1 MARQSEGRPRG
12 ADVRTTSYRP
22 EPPRSTYT
30 SRGERVVPQYEE
42 RRPDFAADSYFD
54 AQPRAT
60 SRKESDYAERAPPR
74 RATESKEKPR
84 GFMRSS
90 KDSDKEKRKEKSRQT
105 EREVRKERERKRDPY
120 VEEDSESEDD
130 YARRAR
136 RMREEDAI
144 RRARE
149 QYHEPS
155 PKAQRDVPD
164 VSYDSNSRLK
174 QQTADAWDYIRSSRG
189 GAPQPR
195 HEERRPSPVRMESTK
210 DRVQSIKVDH
220 GARPGGLFRRGSVRP
235 TSKESKD
242 EKKREKETPRK
253 ASSRTPERRSSAENV
268 DERRPP
274 PLNTSKS
281 SPADIHIP
289 SEKQRATSLQP
300 DSVAM
305 PPPPPQVRRSETMP
319 HSSSAR
325 RSENVPPKS
334 SRATEFKEGQPTP
347 ATTPDNQAPPPHKFP
362 YSNRAYADDAE
373 YATPEGYRTSAPQER
388 ARPSFTRRV
397 TRSPSPIKEPTRELP
412 REYAPRPS
420 RDYES
425 VPRSR
430 DFTPREMP
438 RSRENRESP
447 QPMQDEPYRDLRE
460 ARDPRDA
467 RQPAYRTSSARYADR
482 PQPMPART
490 TSYVYTPAGVEPV
503 SRMSPVREPSSR
515 DAPSLYGE
523 IPTSRSPHQRPV
535 DDEVR
540 YAKPMRA
547 PSVRMQSG
555 YGYARPNG
563 ERPQISRNNSGGYRS
578 ARAVA

>member
-12 ADVRTTSYRP
+12 ADVRSTSYRP
-22 EPPRSTYT
+22 EPPRSTHT

-42 RRPDFAADSYFD
+42 RRPDYASDYFD
-54 AQPRAT
+54 SQPRAT
-60 SRKESDYAERAPPR
+60 ARKEPEYTERAPPR

-84 GFMRSS
+84 GFMRSN
-90 KDSDKEKRKEKSRQT
+90 KESDKDRRKEKPRQT

-120 VEEDSESEDD
+120 VEEESESEDD
-130 YARRAR
+130 YARRTR
-136 RMREEDAI
+136 HMREEDAA

-155 PKAQRDVPD
+155 PKAQRDVSD
-164 VSYDSNSRLK
+164 VPYDDRARTMAS
-174 QQTADAWDYIRSSRG
+174 QTAAAWDYIRSSRG

-195 HEERRPSPVRMESTK
+195 TEEHRPSPVRMESSK
-210 DRVQSIKVDH
+210 DRLQSIKLDH
-220 GARPGGLFRRGSVRP
+220 GGRPAGLMRRGSVRP
-235 TSKESKD
+235 GKESKD
-242 EKKREKETPRK
+242 EKKMEKESSRK

-300 DSVAM
+300 DSAAM

-319 HSSSAR
+319 YSSSAR
-325 RSENVPPKS
+325 HSENVAPKS
-334 SRATEFKEGQPTP
+334 SRATENKNGEPTP
-347 ATTPDNQAPPPHKFP
+347 ATTPDNQAPPHKFP
-362 YSNRAYADDAE
+362 YNNRPYADDAE
-373 YATPEGYRTSAPQER
+373 YATPEGYRTSIAQER

-397 TRSPSPIKEPTRELP
+397 TRSPSPMKDSSRELP
-412 REYAPRPS
+412 REYAPRS
-420 RDYES
+420 RESTYDS

-438 RSRENRESP
+438 RSRESRESP
-447 QPMQDEPYRDLRE
+447 QPMPDEPYRD
-460 ARDPRDA
+460 PRDG
-467 RQPAYRTSSARYADR
+467 RQPAYRASSARYADR

-503 SRMSPVREPSSR
+503 SRMSPVREPSPR
-515 DAPSLYGE
+515 DAPLYGE
-523 IPTSRSPHQRPV
+523 TPGSRSPHQRPV

-547 PSVRMQSG
+547 ASIRMQSG

-563 ERPQISRNNSGGYRS
+563 ERPQVSRNNSGGVYRS
-578 ARAVA
+578 ARAQPA